1 MDKRHTLA
9 DAKFQIKL
17 ARLRKEL
24 REAEI
29 KEIQYDIHI
38 FKPSKAIFHQI
49 RLVERAQRK
58 NQKEW
63 EKINTVKAKK
73 HSELQYKQSELN
85 IEEAIIGAKER
96 ECGIIAAQM
105 LSPHNSISTKQELNL
120 KLKEIKLAI
129 RKHKQA
135 LGFKRRGLQI
145 LKGENQFDSIPKS
158 RGISEEFNSLDDY
171 LSAEIKALDNVK
183 ATSNDVILA
192 QRMLEEFQTTRT
204 ENTSLKENRFEF
216 TEE

>member
-9 DAKFQIKL
+9 DAKYQIKL
-17 ARLRKEL
+17 AKLRKDL

-58 NQKEW
+58 NQKDW
-63 EKINTVKAKK
+63 EKIATGKAKK

-85 IEEAIIGAKER
+85 IEESLIIAKER
-96 ECGIIAAQM
+96 EVGIIAAQM
-105 LSPHNSISTKQELNL
+105 LSPHNSTSKKQELNL
-120 KLKEIKLAI
+120 KLKEIKTDI

-145 LKGENQFDSIPKS
+145 LKGENQFDLAPKL
-158 RGISEEFNSLDDY
+158 RTISHEFNSLDEM
-171 LSAEIKALDNVK
+171 LAAEINALNDVK

-192 QRMLEEFQTTRT
+192 QRMLKEFQAERT
-204 ENTSLKENRFEF
+204 ENTSLKENRFTFED
-216 TEE
+216 